1 MAKRVAQLAV
11 ASVEFVGAGAQHSGA
26 CGNRPVEPEIGILDI
41 QHDGDGGA
49 CAQRIG
55 RDRAD
60 LGFVLGIFVGEIENS
75 AIDPQRRMANLALMH
90 IALKL
95 FGFEGVLVK
104 GNGFGAAPDAEIRR
118 DDGFWRAHTVSPSCN
133 PVGWL

>member
-1 MAKRVAQLAV
+1 MAERVTQLAV
-11 ASVEFVGAGAQHSGA
+11 AAVEFVGAGAQHSGA

-49 CAQRIG
+49 SAERIG
-55 RDRAD
+55 RDRAN
-60 LGFVLGIFVGEIENS
+60 LAFVLGIFIGEVQNS
-75 AIDPQRRMANLALMH
+75 AINPQRRMANLALIL
-90 IALKL
+90 IALNL

-104 GNGFGAAPDAEIRR
+104 GNRFSAAADIDIGRNGGFG
-118 DDGFWRAHTVSPSCN
+118 WAHTVSSSCN